1 MEPIINPF
9 WFYGIYVFNNV
20 NFFASL
26 LVLVG
31 IIVEL
36 GVILTMWI
44 NAEEAEIPKYKRF
57 SKKVLICLLI
67 SGLLSVL
74 VPDKTTIEK
83 IVIAKNITPNNI
95 ELFGDTVKDSID
107 YVFEKINTLGE
118 YQKCGECIAA
128 VERELNKND

>member
-1 MEPIINPF
+1 MEPIIDPV

-26 LVLVG
+26 LVLAG

-36 GVILTMWI
+36 GVVLTMWFD
-44 NAEEAEIPKYKRF
+44 AEEAEIPKYKWF
-57 SKKVLICLLI
+57 SKKILIGLLI

-83 IVIAKNITPNNI
+83 MVIAKNITPNNI
-95 ELFGDTVKDSID
+95 ELFGDTVKDGID
-107 YVFEKINTLGE
+107 YVFEKINSLGE
-118 YQKCGECIAA
+118 EQ
-128 VERELNKND
+128 